1 MDQEVKI
8 FPPSDINSHCI
19 LIQYNYLNLQ
29 ILITLFIVLR
39 YYWKMMRTN
48 VINKGIKWGED
59 P

>member
-39 YYWKMMRTN
+39 YY
-48 VINKGIKWGED
+48 
-59 P
+59 